1 MRTKKIRILFLIFVG
16 LGAAVFTGGNIVG
29 KTVVKSFKTEK
40 NNVIKIQNILEN
52 LCDCERIKKDIY
64 AKGVQYS
71 NEEGFTTE
79 KVDFAL
85 TNCKYENLKE
95 EGERIAKSLNEEG
108 LKSFD
113 LITLDFIS
121 DEKQETIIIKNG
133 KIQ

>member
-1 MRTKKIRILFLIFVG
+1 MKTKKISIFFLVFVC
-16 LGAAVFTGGNIVG
+16 LGMAAFKSGKIVG
-29 KTVVKSFKTEK
+29 ITVMKSFKTEK
-40 NNVIKIQNILEN
+40 NNVIKIETILED

-71 NEEGFTTE
+71 SEEGFTTE
-79 KVDFAL
+79 KVDFTL
-85 TNCKYENLKE
+85 SNCKYGNLKE